1 LAYHAKKKTCFAAQ
15 RDRPDVAAERAAFAE
30 AIGALDGSK
39 LVFVDESGIRQGER
53 LSYGY
58 APSGQR
64 CCETAPFRTGKRV
77 NLLGWMSDRGG
88 QVAQFTGS
96 VTGELFT
103 RFVKYVLVP
112 QLEPGDLVIWDNA
125 RIHMEDAVEL
135 VRAAG
140 ADVLPLPR
148 YSPEFNAIEMLW
160 SKVKQAVRSE
170 MVDTAEQLADAVK
183 RAVESVRSSDAL
195 GWVTHCGYHCQPP

>member
-1 LAYHAKKKTCFAAQ
+1 M
-15 RDRPDVAAERAAFAE
+15 
-30 AIGALDGSK
+30 
-39 LVFVDESGIRQGER
+39 
-53 LSYGY
+53 
-58 APSGQR
+58 
-64 CCETAPFRTGKRV
+64 